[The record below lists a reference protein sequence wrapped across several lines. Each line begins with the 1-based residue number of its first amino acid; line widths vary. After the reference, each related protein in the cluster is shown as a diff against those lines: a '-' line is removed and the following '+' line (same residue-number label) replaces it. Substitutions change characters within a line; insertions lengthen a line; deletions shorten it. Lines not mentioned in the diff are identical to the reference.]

1 MKWFQRLIALFLSL
15 LVMAVFYVFAV
26 MMEDEE
32 SKRSDTFVVEAV
44 KSPLTRQDS
53 LESSNAAQLAQA
65 FGVALPLPEGFMTGR
80 TRDFTWH
87 AYPAREILLQGAAA
101 LVKGVRPAAAA
112 AAILPREADFV
123 SSSKA
128 LLGYQMLSAQWG
140 GKTLYALVTKDAA
153 FLIEPREQEDPG
165 GFSLVEP

>member
-1 MKWFQRLIALFLSL
+1 MKLFQRLTALLLSL

-44 KSPLTRQDS
+44 QSPLVRQAG
-53 LESSNAAQLAQA
+53 LESASPEQLAQA
-65 FGVALPLPEGFMTGR
+65 FGVAFPLPEGFEAGK

-87 AYPAREILLQGAAA
+87 ARPAREIILRGAAA
-101 LVKGVRPAAAA
+101 TVRGVRPAAAA
-112 AAILPREADFV
+112 SAILPRDADFV

-128 LLGYQMLSAQWG
+128 LLGYQMLSAQAG

-153 FLIEPREQEDPG
+153 FLIEPASLEEPG
-165 GFSLVEP
+165 GFSLMEP